1 MKLQSE
7 DKDGS
12 EVMAEMDKLKPQVVD
27 MATKTKKTS
36 PKQEEEKWKNYKQE
50 FENVTEYLPG
60 EGTKYHTSEEAM
72 GKRYSGIDLIELVAI
87 SVDNELLKYYFSYLL
102 CILSFL
108 CDDFH
113 L

>member
-27 MATKTKKTS
+27 MATKTKKTL

-50 FENVTEYLPG
+50 FENV
-60 EGTKYHTSEEAM
+60 
-72 GKRYSGIDLIELVAI
+72 IE
-87 SVDNELLKYYFSYLL
+87 
-102 CILSFL
+102 
-108 CDDFH
+108 
-113 L
+113 

>member
-36 PKQEEEKWKNYKQE
+36 PKQEEEK
-50 FENVTEYLPG
+50 
-60 EGTKYHTSEEAM
+60 
-72 GKRYSGIDLIELVAI
+72 
-87 SVDNELLKYYFSYLL
+87 
-102 CILSFL
+102 
-108 CDDFH
+108 
-113 L
+113 

>member
-36 PKQEEEKWKNYKQE
+36 PKQEEKWKNYKQE
-50 FENVTEYLPG
+50 FENV
-60 EGTKYHTSEEAM
+60 
-72 GKRYSGIDLIELVAI
+72 IE
-87 SVDNELLKYYFSYLL
+87 
-102 CILSFL
+102 
-108 CDDFH
+108 
-113 L
+113 